1 MRIDPNIPAQVA
13 HHGKAVA
20 QMPRPAGN
28 AVDRDSGGATLKLNA
43 AAVTNL
49 TSSSAVPDIRQ
60 ERVQALK
67 AAVDNNTYK
76 PQPDKIADSM
86 LAGLTNLR

>member
-1 MRIDPNIPAQVA
+1 MRIDPNIPAQIA
-13 HHGKAVA
+13 HHGKAA
-20 QMPRPAGN
+20 SQSLRPTGS
-28 AVDRDSGGATLKLNA
+28 AVDRDGGGATVKFNA

-49 TSSSAVPDIRQ
+49 TSSSAVPEIRQ

-67 AAVDNNTYK
+67 AAVDNNSYR

-86 LAGLTNLR
+86 MAGLTNLR